1 MMRFNLALLLL
12 EGLKTKRIE
21 GVGYYFSICCFL
33 RKKSL
38 DVVLTSYVAQ
48 AGLELTILLNARIVN
63 MFPYTQEA

>member
-12 EGLKTKRIE
+12 EGLKTKRI
-21 GVGYYFSICCFL
+21 VGMGYNFSICCFL

-38 DVVLTSYVAQ
+38 DVVPTSYVAQ
-48 AGLELTILLNARIVN
+48 AGLELTILLNARIVD